1 MNPVGPSAISSGRK
15 PLGLARRPFQ
25 AGDSL
30 SKNSRVS
37 LVVER

>member
-1 MNPVGPSAISSGRK
+1 MNRVDPSEISSGRK

-25 AGDSL
+25 AWDSL